1 MIGENLMNKTAL
13 VTGGSHNIGQQ
24 IAIVLAR
31 HGYDVAITY
40 NSRKEGALDT
50 QREIEA
56 LGRKC
61 FVYQAKLQIS
71 DVPQKIVD
79 QAHKDLGHLDL
90 MVCNAANGGYRGGIL
105 TATPEKLD
113 EAYNLNYRNYIIC
126 AAASAR
132 HMVADKI
139 AGNIIF
145 ISSIRAQRAFPDDYM
160 YGGFKAGIERAA
172 QSMALELSQYGIRV
186 NCVAPG
192 CIWPQSLDVSRN
204 QFITQSIPLKRVGTP
219 EEVGELVAFVASDNA
234 SYITGI
240 SILQDGGLG
249 LPGMWEREE
258 PTVWLDPDWKERE
271 YKEAMEMVAKSKE
284 NE

>member
-1 MIGENLMNKTAL
+1 MNKTAL

-24 IAIVLAR
+24 IAIVLASY
-31 HGYDVAITY
+31 GYDVAITY
-40 NSRKEGALDT
+40 NNRKEGAIDT
-50 QREIEA
+50 QNRIEA

-61 FVYQAKLQIS
+61 FIYQAALENAE
-71 DVPQKIVD
+71 VPQKIAD

-90 MVCNAANGGYRGGIL
+90 MVCNAANGGFRGSIL

-113 EAYNLNYRNYIIC
+113 QVYNLNFRNYIMC

-145 ISSIRAQRAFPDDYM
+145 ITSIRAQRAFPDDFM
-160 YGGFKAGIERAA
+160 YGGFKAGIERATE
-172 QSMALELSQYGIRV
+172 SLALDLGQYGIRV

-192 CIWPQSLDVSRN
+192 CIWPQTLNNVRN
-204 QFITQSIPLKRVGTP
+204 EFITKSIPLKRVGTP
-219 EEVGELVAFVASDNA
+219 QEIGELVAFLASDKA

-240 SILQDGGLG
+240 SIVQDGGLM
-249 LPGMWEREE
+249 LPGMLESDT
-258 PTVWLDPDWKERE
+258 PSIWLDTDWHERE
-271 YKEAMEMVAKSKE
+271 YKEAMEMVARTKE
-284 NE
+284 DNN